1 LDFTLFY
8 ADTMQPVDMLQ
19 RNRYRDTFNLMTP
32 TGPLHDAK
40 PVFLN
45 HFGVHT
51 TKGVPV
57 SQRDPT
63 VFDTPWTTEMLG
75 FKEEADALELS
86 MRFSTNITSH
96 THNERRFYWQAE
108 LNWGME
114 ASALTHTTRLAAT
127 SHIFDYR
134 PRPPPSTERPHLSEL
149 VCDGRAGDLLHII
162 GARIGDEYDD
172 VTCELVDAEGRD
184 YSLERAKASKHA
196 FVARLPELPA
206 GCYKVQMRLENAAAS
221 NALNLEIL
229 MPGSPPATPPHEPQ
243 SPKQPSQTQDLQ
255 YWDIPQELLEQI
267 EVQVGTEQ
275 VAATAS
281 AQLTQGGVFSEDSFA
296 QWLSENLDGDDTLP
310 MLQEPLPMLCCP

>member
-1 LDFTLFY
+1 
-8 ADTMQPVDMLQ
+8 MLQ

-32 TGPLHDAK
+32 TGPLHEAK
-40 PVFLN
+40 AVFVN

-51 TKGVPV
+51 MKGVPT
-57 SQRDPT
+57 SQRDPM

-75 FKEEADALELS
+75 FKEETDGLELS
-86 MRFSTNITSH
+86 MRFATNMTSH

-108 LNWGME
+108 LKWCTG
-114 ASALTHTTRLAAT
+114 ASALTHSTRLAAT

-172 VTCELVDAEGRD
+172 VTCELVDSEGRD
-184 YSLERAKASKHA
+184 YRLERAKASKHA

-229 MPGSPPATPPHEPQ
+229 MPGSPPATPPHEPESFQASDQ
-243 SPKQPSQTQDLQ
+243 S
-255 YWDIPQELLEQI
+255 WQELLEQI
-267 EVQVGTEQ
+267 DVQVATEQ
-275 VAATAS
+275 VAATGV
-281 AQLTQGGVFSEDSFA
+281 QLGQGGAFGEDSFA
-296 QWLSENLDGDDTLP
+296 DWLWENLDGDDTLP
-310 MLQEPLPMLCCP
+310 MLEEPLPMLCCP